1 MKETSDLLVVS
12 LGFISCMEVCMNI
25 NDRIDSLKGIG
36 PKTAVLFDKLK
47 VHTIDDLLRL
57 YPRTY
62 LSYDEPV
69 DIKEAEIGTRVTIKA
84 TIQSYVDVKKIRNLK
99 LVTCMVKDGTG
110 AVKLTW
116 FNSPF
121 LKQVFHIGQT
131 YYFVGTISIRNHQ
144 RVMEH
149 PEYYTQ
155 TQYVEKVASLQ
166 PVYPLTEGLSNKV
179 VTKAMQ
185 AALPLLSEIK
195 DDVPYDIQEKF
206 ALMPLEYAIKGSHF
220 PESFEEVIACRERL
234 VFDEFFWFILRMR
247 MLRERM
253 VKADNQYVIKDW
265 DVADSFVKQLPF
277 ALTNGQRQA
286 VAEIRNDMMGSTVM
300 NRLIQGDVGS
310 GKTAVAEIALL
321 ATVKNGYQAAFM
333 APTEVLAVQHFEGVK
348 KDLEPYGVRVE
359 LLVGSTKLSD
369 KRKIYEALSNGQ
381 IDVLVGTH
389 ALIQDKVIYKNLAL
403 VITDEQHRFG
413 VRQRAKLSEKG
424 NEPHVL
430 VMSATPIPRT
440 LAIIMYGDLDIS
452 VMKDMPANRLPIKN
466 CVVGPKYRPTAYKFM
481 QDQIDKGYQIYIICP
496 MVEASENVDAE
507 NVIEYQESLME
518 VFPDTVHIRYL
529 HGKMSPE
536 EKNQIMNDFAKGN
549 IDILVSTTVI
559 EVGINNPNATVM
571 MIENA
576 EKFGLAQLHQLRG
589 RVGRGDAQSYCIM
602 LCGTDKKEAIDRL
615 DILNQSN
622 DGFHIANEDLKLR
635 GPGDFF
641 GVRQSGDMIF
651 QLGDIYNHAA
661 VLKMANEAVD
671 YLTENNASVHTLL
684 EDVDASKIQL

>member
-1 MKETSDLLVVS
+1 
-12 LGFISCMEVCMNI
+12 MNI
-25 NDRIDSLKGIG
+25 NDRIDSLKGVG
-36 PKTAVLFDKLK
+36 PKTAILFEKLK

-69 DIKEAEIGTRVTIKA
+69 DIEEAEIGSRVTIKT
-84 TIQSYVDVKKIRNLK
+84 TIQSYVDVKKIRSLMI
-99 LVTCMVKDGTG
+99 VTCMVKDGTG

-121 LKQVFHIGQT
+121 LKQIFHIGQT

-149 PEYYTQ
+149 PEYYTEA
-155 TQYVEKVASLQ
+155 QYAEKLSSLQ
-166 PVYPLTEGLSNKV
+166 PVYPLTDGLSNKV
-179 VTKAMQ
+179 VTKAIH
-185 AALPLLSEIK
+185 AALPLVSQIE
-195 DDVPYDIQEKF
+195 DQVPKVVREKF
-206 ALMPLEYAIKGSHF
+206 GLIPLEYAIQGSHF
-220 PESFEEVIACRERL
+220 PKNFDEVLACRERL
-234 VFDEFFWFILRMR
+234 VFDEFFWFILHMR
-247 MLRERM
+247 MLRERT
-253 VKADNQYVIKDW
+253 VKAKNHFVIENWKEAEAFIDG
-265 DVADSFVKQLPF
+265 LPF
-277 ALTNGQRQA
+277 DLTDGQKTA
-286 VAEIRNDMMGSTVM
+286 FSEIRKDMTGSTVM

-348 KDLEPYGVRVE
+348 KDLEPFGVRVE
-359 LLVGSTKLSD
+359 LLVGSTKLSE
-369 KRKIYEALSNGQ
+369 KRKIYDALAKGK
-381 IDVLVGTH
+381 IDILIGTH
-389 ALIQDKVIYKNLAL
+389 ALIQEKVVYHNLAL

-413 VRQRAKLSEKG
+413 VRQRAMLSEKG

-481 QDQIDKGYQIYIICP
+481 QEQIDAGHQIYIICP
-496 MVEASENVDAE
+496 MVETSENADVE
-507 NVIEYQESLME
+507 NVVEYQESLLE
-518 VFPDTVHIRYL
+518 IFSKDVHISYL
-529 HGKMSPE
+529 HGKMSPD
-536 EKNQIMNDFAKGN
+536 EKNRIMSEFADKK

-602 LCGTDKKEAIDRL
+602 LCGTERKDALDRL
-615 DILNQSN
+615 NILNSSN
-622 DGFHIANEDLKLR
+622 DGFYIANEDLKLR

-641 GVRQSGDMIF
+641 GVRQSGDMLF
-651 QLGDIYNHAA
+651 QLGDIYNNAD
-661 VLKMANEAVD
+661 VLKKANEAVD
-671 YLTENNASVHTLL
+671 YLERTGYP
-684 EDVDASKIQL
+684 VDKLAIDTDLNQVQL

>member
-1 MKETSDLLVVS
+1 
-12 LGFISCMEVCMNI
+12 MNI
-25 NDRIDSLKGIG
+25 TDRIDSLKGVG
-36 PKTAVLFDKLK
+36 PKTAVLFEKLK

-69 DIKEAEIGTRVTIKA
+69 DVEEAEIGNRVTIKA
-84 TIQSYVDVKKIRNLK
+84 TIQSYVDVKKIRSLMI
-99 LVTCMVKDGTG
+99 VTCMVKDGTG

-131 YYFVGTISIRNHQ
+131 YYFVGIISVRNHQ

-149 PEYYTQ
+149 PEYYTEA
-155 TQYVEKVASLQ
+155 QYAEKLSSLQ
-166 PVYPLTEGLSNKV
+166 PVYPLTDGLSNKV
-179 VTKAMQ
+179 VTKAIH
-185 AALPLLSEIK
+185 AALPLVSQLEDK
-195 DDVPYDIQEKF
+195 VPETVREEFELMSIQE
-206 ALMPLEYAIKGSHF
+206 AIKGSHF
-220 PESFEEVIACRERL
+220 PEDYNGLMRCRNRL
-234 VFDEFFWFILRMR
+234 VFDEFFLFILHMR
-247 MLRERM
+247 MLRERT
-253 VKADNQYVIKDW
+253 VKAKNHFVIENWQEAEDFI
-265 DVADSFVKQLPF
+265 DGLPF
-277 ALTNGQRQA
+277 DLTDGQKTA
-286 VAEIRNDMMGSTVM
+286 VSEIRKDMTGSIVM

-333 APTEVLAVQHFEGVK
+333 APTEVLAAQHYEGVK

-359 LLVGSTKLSD
+359 LLVGSTKLSE
-369 KRKIYEALSNGQ
+369 KRKIYDALAMGE
-381 IDVLVGTH
+381 IDVLIGTH
-389 ALIQDKVIYKNLAL
+389 ALIQEKVVYHNLAL

-413 VRQRAKLSEKG
+413 VRQRALLSEKG

-481 QDQIDKGYQIYIICP
+481 QDQINAGHQIYIICP

-507 NVIEYQESLME
+507 NVVEYQESLLE
-518 VFPDTVHIRYL
+518 VFPKEVNISYL
-529 HGKMSPE
+529 HGKMSPD
-536 EKNQIMNDFAKGN
+536 EKNRIMTEFSAKK

-602 LCGTDKKEAIDRL
+602 LCGTERKDALDRL
-615 DILNQSN
+615 NILNTSN
-622 DGFHIANEDLKLR
+622 DGFYIANEDLKLR

-641 GVRQSGDMIF
+641 GVRQSGDMLF
-651 QLGDIYNHAA
+651 QMGDIYNNAD

-671 YLTENNASVHTLL
+671 YLERTGYSLEELAVLSDLNNV
-684 EDVDASKIQL
+684 QL

>member
-1 MKETSDLLVVS
+1 
-12 LGFISCMEVCMNI
+12 MNI

-36 PKTAVLFDKLK
+36 PKTAILFEKLK

-69 DIKEAEIGTRVTIKA
+69 DIEEVEMGSRVTIKA
-84 TIQSYVDVKKIRNLK
+84 TIQSYVDVKKIRSLMI
-99 LVTCMVKDGTG
+99 VTCMVKDGTG

-149 PEYYTQ
+149 PEYYTEA
-155 TQYVEKVASLQ
+155 QYAEKLSSLQ

-179 VTKAMQ
+179 VTKAIH
-185 AALPLLSEIK
+185 AALPLLSQLEDRIPQI
-195 DDVPYDIQEKF
+195 VQEEF
-206 ALMPLEYAIKGSHF
+206 GLMPLSYAIQGSHF
-220 PESFEEVIACRERL
+220 PENFEEVIACRERL
-234 VFDEFFWFILRMR
+234 VFDEFFWFILHMR
-247 MLRERM
+247 MLRERT
-253 VKADNQYVIKDW
+253 VKAKNHFIIDNWREVE
-265 DVADSFVKQLPF
+265 SFIDGLPF
-277 ALTNGQRQA
+277 ELTDGQKTA
-286 VAEIRNDMMGSTVM
+286 VSEIQKDMTGSTVM

-333 APTEVLAVQHFEGVK
+333 APTEVLAAQHYEGVK

-359 LLVGSTKLSD
+359 LLVGSTKLSE
-369 KRKIYEALSNGQ
+369 KRKIYDALAKGD
-381 IDVLVGTH
+381 IDILIGTH
-389 ALIQDKVIYKNLAL
+389 ALIQDKVVYHNLAL

-413 VRQRAKLSEKG
+413 VRQRALLSEKG

-481 QDQIDKGYQIYIICP
+481 QEQIDAGHQIYIICP

-507 NVIEYQESLME
+507 NVVEYQESLLE
-518 VFPDTVHIRYL
+518 VFPKEINISYL

-536 EKNQIMNDFAKGN
+536 EKNRIMTDFSANK

-602 LCGTDKKEAIDRL
+602 LCGSERKDALDRL
-615 DILNQSN
+615 NILNTSN
-622 DGFHIANEDLKLR
+622 DGFYIANEDLKLR

-641 GVRQSGDMIF
+641 GVRQSGDMLF
-651 QLGDIYNHAA
+651 QMGDIYNNAD
-661 VLKMANEAVD
+661 VLKIANEAVD
-671 YLTENNASVHTLL
+671 YLEQTGYPLEELTAVSDLNNV
-684 EDVDASKIQL
+684 QL

>member
-1 MKETSDLLVVS
+1 MQI
-12 LGFISCMEVCMNI
+12 F
-25 NDRIDSLKGIG
+25 DRVDSLKGVG
-36 PKTAVLFDKLK
+36 PKTAVLFEKLK

-69 DIKEAEIGTRVTIKA
+69 NIEEAECGTRVTIKA
-84 TIQSYVDVKKIRNLK
+84 TIQSYVDIKKIRNLK
-99 LVTCMVKDGTG
+99 IVTCMVKDGTG
-110 AVKLTW
+110 TVKLIW

-131 YYFVGTISIRNHQ
+131 YYFVGMMSVRNNQ

-155 TQYVEKVASLQ
+155 TQYMEKLSSLQ

-179 VTKAMQ
+179 VTKAMY
-185 AALPLLSEIK
+185 AALPLLSELEDRIPEK
-195 DDVPYDIQEKF
+195 VREKF
-206 ALMPLEYAIKGSHF
+206 GLMPLAYAIQGSHF
-220 PESFEEVIACRERL
+220 PENFDEVIACRERL
-234 VFDEFFWFILRMR
+234 VFDEFFWFILHMR
-247 MLRERM
+247 ILRKKT
-253 VKADNQYVIKDW
+253 VKVENHFVIDKW
-265 DVADSFVKQLPF
+265 KETEEFISQLPF
-277 ALTNGQRQA
+277 ELTKGQKTA
-286 VAEIRNDMMGSTVM
+286 IEEIRKDMTGSTVM

-310 GKTAVAEIALL
+310 GKTIVAEIALL
-321 ATVKNGYQAAFM
+321 SAVKNGYQAAFM
-333 APTEVLAVQHFEGVK
+333 APTEVLATQHYKGVK
-348 KDLEPYGVRVE
+348 KDLESFGVKVE
-359 LLVGSTKLSD
+359 LLVGSTKISQ
-369 KRKIYEALSNGQ
+369 KRKIYDALARGE
-381 IDVLVGTH
+381 IDILIGTH
-389 ALIQDKVIYKNLAL
+389 ALIQDKVVYNNLAL

-413 VRQRAKLSEKG
+413 VRQRALLSEKG

-452 VMKDMPANRLPIKN
+452 IMKDMPANRKPIKN

-481 QDQIDKGYQIYIICP
+481 QDEISRGHQIYIICP
-496 MVEASENVDAE
+496 MVEASENVEAE
-507 NVIEYQESLME
+507 NVVEYQENLLN
-518 VFPDTVHIRYL
+518 VFPKDISVSYL
-529 HGKMSPE
+529 HGKMSPD
-536 EKNQIMNDFAKGN
+536 EKNQIMHDFSEKK

-602 LCGTDKKEAIDRL
+602 LCGTERKEALERL
-615 DILNQSN
+615 NVLNTSN

-641 GVRQSGDMIF
+641 GVRQSGDLLF
-651 QLGDIYNHAA
+651 QLGDIYNNANT
-661 VLKMANEAVD
+661 LKMANDAIDFLEQEEYSFEILMED
-671 YLTENNASVHTLL
+671 CNLNN
-684 EDVDASKIQL
+684 IQL